1 MSNTPALRLL
11 LERHCLSRSS
21 LFLPPTPIKSASAPL
36 RHLRDCALAP
46 YPTSS
51 SRHFGSNTRR
61 LSMRHRESS
70 SHPPGRA
77 PKRRRI
83 SPSAPHEGASEA
95 MATVAQTSSQTP
107 QPLATVQLT
116 PIENTLKE
124 LFLDVAEYIRERAI
138 AAGASEADTPH
149 MVLRFTGGWVRD
161 KLLGVDSHDIDVGIS
176 SMTGYQFGMALK
188 DYLDIP
194 GNLNKYKRNHPNG
207 ELKEAI
213 VSLHKIEANP
223 EKSKH
228 LETVTTKIFG
238 FDIDLVNLRK
248 ETYTDDTR
256 NPQME
261 FGTAEEDALRRDAT
275 INALFYNLNESKVE
289 DLTGRGFSDMR
300 NKIIRTPLEPYQTF
314 KDDPLRVLRLIR
326 FASRLGYQIDPDT
339 ERAMQNSDI
348 SATLKKKISRE
359 RVGTELEK
367 MLKGPDP
374 RRALHLIDRLGLYNT
389 IFTNYQDDVTADTS
403 TWSLAYNALESL
415 LHPVGAS
422 TATLEKVR
430 DFLIHNP
437 LESYY
442 AWMIAALAPW
452 SSVPPRVAKGPKA
465 KPFPPRAAEVARDSL
480 RSDNKM
486 ISVLGDAAAS
496 WRSIIG
502 VKSSL
507 LEGRINGTAAEVRQ
521 QIGLHIK
528 SWKKDWRL
536 CILLAILQEIMRG
549 GEFLAGEKQIQMTPD
564 TSVELEVLTCTRL
577 AVIQEYDGFISYIIQ
592 NDLQGVCEM
601 KPIVNGGE
609 IMKALEA
616 KNGPWMSNALD
627 MTCENL
633 LVAQAFLTRQS
644 SKSLSESDE
653 NAVNHLYRWASELA
667 IPSADFATTEI
678 GASDVDKSA
687 IRENKL
693 QLELAVSVLAALDSL
708 LRIQKSAHATDVITA
723 LASFTSEQ
731 DSWTT
736 WDTYMKSKRILQIFS
751 TDVRGEADGS
761 FWSLVERILKERI
774 KPVFAK
780 TKNPAITAEGR
791 KNFHPVPLP
800 RFDASIIDPAT
811 KPWKISDVYA
821 TTVLAW
827 VIAQYQAKDRPQ
839 LEAHFPLLVPPIL
852 ALIDDD
858 SVAYKTRGCILL
870 NQLLTPIRGSGS
882 DILQRTNLA
891 SVFEDAVRPC
901 LLSLPSITPEDDAIK
916 LLGVAYPALLSLLQ
930 TNYHTTTSRSAAN
943 TNRDK
948 YISSVTRTL
957 RENLISS
964 FHHISSTN
972 RTSTS
977 SFASFP
983 YPRLSTLLVD
993 QMYPLLLELGIHTT
1007 KYLQE
1012 IVPLLYST
1020 LSNPFGTAY
1029 QPLLLSAV
1037 AVTRAV
1043 VLNAHPRLWR
1053 WRGEILGALCSC
1065 WLRVIEEEGEIAER
1079 AVKGRSTGEDQE
1091 TNTALTKLKKE
1102 LRGAVYLLRFA
1113 LENPAQ
1119 ADGDAGQLEAKAAIR
1134 KELQELVDADESL
1147 ADLLLADI
1155 DPNDADFF
1163 GVDP

>member
-1 MSNTPALRLL
+1 
-11 LERHCLSRSS
+11 
-21 LFLPPTPIKSASAPL
+21 
-36 RHLRDCALAP
+36 
-46 YPTSS
+46 
-51 SRHFGSNTRR
+51 
-61 LSMRHRESS
+61 
-70 SHPPGRA
+70 
-77 PKRRRI
+77 
-83 SPSAPHEGASEA
+83 
-95 MATVAQTSSQTP
+95 MATVAQTSSHTP
-107 QPLATVQLT
+107 QPLATIQLT
-116 PIENTLKE
+116 PLENTLKE
-124 LFLDVAEYIRERAI
+124 LLLDVANYIRERAI

-194 GNLNKYKRNHPNG
+194 ENLEKYKRNHPNG
-207 ELKEAI
+207 HMKEAI

-248 ETYTDDTR
+248 EMYTDDSR

-300 NKIIRTPLEPYQTF
+300 DKIIRTPMEPYQTF

-326 FASRLGYQIDPDT
+326 FASRLGYKIDPNT

-348 SATLKKKISRE
+348 SVALKLKISRE

-374 RRALHLIDRLGLYNT
+374 RGALQLIDRLGLYHT
-389 IFTNYQDDVTADTS
+389 IFANHQDDVSADTS

-415 LHPVGAS
+415 LHPEGPS
-422 TATLEKVR
+422 KTALENVR
-430 DFLIHNP
+430 DFLMRSP
-437 LESYY
+437 LESYH

-452 SSVPPRVAKGPKA
+452 SSVPQRVAQGPKA
-465 KPFPPRAAEVARDSL
+465 KPLPPRAAEVARDSL
-480 RSDNKM
+480 RSDNKLT
-486 ISVLGDAAAS
+486 SVLGDASAS
-496 WRSIIG
+496 WRSIID

-507 LEGRINGTAAEVRQ
+507 LEGRMNGTTPEVRQ
-521 QIGLHIK
+521 QIGLYIK

-536 CILLAILQEIMRG
+536 CIVLAILQEVMRG
-549 GEFLAGEKQIQMTPD
+549 A
-564 TSVELEVLTCTRL
+564 ELLS
-577 AVIQEYDGFISYIIQ
+577 VIQEYDRFISYIIQ
-592 NDLQGVCEM
+592 NNLQGVCEM
-601 KPIVNGGE
+601 KPIVNGAE

-616 KNGPWMSNALD
+616 KNGPWMSRALD

-633 LVAQAFLTRQS
+633 LVAQAFLTRRS
-644 SKSLSESDE
+644 SKSLSETDE
-653 NAVNHLYRWASELA
+653 IAGNNLYQWASELA
-667 IPSADFATTEI
+667 LPSVVFATTEV
-678 GASDVDKSA
+678 GSDDVDKSET

-693 QLELAVSVLAALDSL
+693 QLELAVSVLVALDSL
-708 LRIQKSAHATDVITA
+708 LRIQKSTHAVDVITA

-736 WDTYMKSKRILQIFS
+736 QDSYMKTREILENFVTNAHS
-751 TDVRGEADGS
+751 EADSS
-761 FWSLVERILKERI
+761 FWSLIERILKERI

-811 KPWKISDVYA
+811 KPWKISAVYA

-827 VIAQYQAKDRPQ
+827 VIAQYQAKDRPY

-858 SVAYKTRGCILL
+858 SVTYKTRGCLL
-870 NQLLTPIRGSGS
+870 LTQLLTPIRESKS

-930 TNYHTTTSRSAAN
+930 TNYHTATSRSAAN
-943 TNRDK
+943 ANRDK
-948 YISSVTRTL
+948 YISSVARTL

-972 RTSTS
+972 RTSIS

-983 YPRLSTLLVD
+983 YPRLSTLLVN

-1029 QPLLLSAV
+1029 PPLLLSAV
-1037 AVTRAV
+1037 AVTRATI
-1043 VLNAHPRLWR
+1043 LNAHPRLWR

-1065 WLRVIEEEGEIAER
+1065 WLRVAEEEGEIAER
-1079 AVKGRSTGEDQE
+1079 AAKGRSAAEDQE
-1091 TNTALTKLKKE
+1091 TNTTLTKLKRQ

-1113 LENPAQ
+1113 LQNPAQ
-1119 ADGDAGQLEAKAAIR
+1119 ADGDAGQLEAKAAIG
-1134 KELQELVDADESL
+1134 KELQDLVDADESL

-1163 GVDP
+1163 GMDP

>member
-1 MSNTPALRLL
+1 
-11 LERHCLSRSS
+11 
-21 LFLPPTPIKSASAPL
+21 
-36 RHLRDCALAP
+36 
-46 YPTSS
+46 
-51 SRHFGSNTRR
+51 
-61 LSMRHRESS
+61 
-70 SHPPGRA
+70 
-77 PKRRRI
+77 
-83 SPSAPHEGASEA
+83 
-95 MATVAQTSSQTP
+95 MATVAQTSSHTP
-107 QPLATVQLT
+107 QPLATIQLT
-116 PIENTLKE
+116 PLENTLKE
-124 LFLDVAEYIRERAI
+124 LLLDVANYIRERAI

-194 GNLNKYKRNHPNG
+194 ENLEKYKRNHPNG
-207 ELKEAI
+207 HMKEAI

-248 ETYTDDTR
+248 EMYTDDSR

-300 NKIIRTPLEPYQTF
+300 DKIIRTPMEPYQTF

-326 FASRLGYQIDPDT
+326 FASRLGYKIDPNT

-348 SATLKKKISRE
+348 SVALKLKISRE

-374 RRALHLIDRLGLYNT
+374 RGALQLIDRLGLYHT
-389 IFTNYQDDVTADTS
+389 IFANHQDDVSADTS

-415 LHPVGAS
+415 LHPEGPSKIA
-422 TATLEKVR
+422 LENVR
-430 DFLIHNP
+430 DFLMRSP
-437 LESYY
+437 LESYH

-452 SSVPPRVAKGPKA
+452 SSVPQRVAQGPKA
-465 KPFPPRAAEVARDSL
+465 KPLPPRAAEVARDSL
-480 RSDNKM
+480 RSDNKLT
-486 ISVLGDAAAS
+486 SVLGDASAS
-496 WRSIIG
+496 WRSIID

-507 LEGRINGTAAEVRQ
+507 LEGRMNGTTPEVRQ
-521 QIGLHIK
+521 QIGLYIK

-536 CILLAILQEIMRG
+536 CIVLAILQEVMRG
-549 GEFLAGEKQIQMTPD
+549 A
-564 TSVELEVLTCTRL
+564 ELLS
-577 AVIQEYDGFISYIIQ
+577 VIQEYDRFISYIIQ
-592 NDLQGVCEM
+592 NNLQGVCEM
-601 KPIVNGGE
+601 KPIVNGAE

-616 KNGPWMSNALD
+616 KNGPWMSRALD

-633 LVAQAFLTRQS
+633 LVAQAFLTRRS
-644 SKSLSESDE
+644 SKSLSETDE
-653 NAVNHLYRWASELA
+653 IAGNNLYQWASELA
-667 IPSADFATTEI
+667 LPSVVFATTEV
-678 GASDVDKSA
+678 GSDDVDKSET

-693 QLELAVSVLAALDSL
+693 QLELAVSVLVALDSL
-708 LRIQKSAHATDVITA
+708 LRIQKSTHAVDVITA

-736 WDTYMKSKRILQIFS
+736 QDSYMKTREILENFVTNAHS
-751 TDVRGEADGS
+751 EADSS
-761 FWSLVERILKERI
+761 FWSLIERILKERI

-811 KPWKISDVYA
+811 KPWKISAVYA

-827 VIAQYQAKDRPQ
+827 VIAQYQAKDRPY

-858 SVAYKTRGCILL
+858 SVTYKTRGCLL
-870 NQLLTPIRGSGS
+870 LTQLLTPIRESKS

-930 TNYHTTTSRSAAN
+930 TNYHTATSRSAAN
-943 TNRDK
+943 ANRDK
-948 YISSVTRTL
+948 YISSVARTL

-972 RTSTS
+972 RTSIS

-983 YPRLSTLLVD
+983 YPRLSTLLVN

-1029 QPLLLSAV
+1029 PPLLLSAV
-1037 AVTRAV
+1037 AVTRATI
-1043 VLNAHPRLWR
+1043 LNAHPRLWR

-1065 WLRVIEEEGEIAER
+1065 WLRVAEEEGEIAER
-1079 AVKGRSTGEDQE
+1079 AAKGRSAAEDQE
-1091 TNTALTKLKKE
+1091 TNTTLTKLKRQ

-1113 LENPAQ
+1113 LQNPAQ
-1119 ADGDAGQLEAKAAIR
+1119 ADGDAGQLEAKAAIG
-1134 KELQELVDADESL
+1134 KELQDLVDADESL

-1163 GVDP
+1163 GMDP

>member
-1 MSNTPALRLL
+1 
-11 LERHCLSRSS
+11 
-21 LFLPPTPIKSASAPL
+21 
-36 RHLRDCALAP
+36 
-46 YPTSS
+46 
-51 SRHFGSNTRR
+51 
-61 LSMRHRESS
+61 
-70 SHPPGRA
+70 
-77 PKRRRI
+77 
-83 SPSAPHEGASEA
+83 
-95 MATVAQTSSQTP
+95 MATVAQTSSHTP
-107 QPLATVQLT
+107 QPLATIQLT
-116 PIENTLKE
+116 PLENTLKE
-124 LFLDVAEYIRERAI
+124 LLLDVANYIRERAI

-194 GNLNKYKRNHPNG
+194 ENLEKYKRNHPNG
-207 ELKEAI
+207 HMKEAI

-248 ETYTDDTR
+248 EMYTDDSR

-300 NKIIRTPLEPYQTF
+300 DKIIRTPMEPYQTF

-326 FASRLGYQIDPDT
+326 FASRLGYKIDPNT

-348 SATLKKKISRE
+348 SVALKLKISRE

-374 RRALHLIDRLGLYNT
+374 RGALQLIDRLGLYHT
-389 IFTNYQDDVTADTS
+389 IFANHQDDVSADTS

-415 LHPVGAS
+415 LHPEGPS
-422 TATLEKVR
+422 KTALENVR
-430 DFLIHNP
+430 DFLMRSP
-437 LESYY
+437 LESYH

-452 SSVPPRVAKGPKA
+452 SSVPQRVAQGPKA
-465 KPFPPRAAEVARDSL
+465 KPLPPRAAEVARDSL
-480 RSDNKM
+480 RSDNKLT
-486 ISVLGDAAAS
+486 SVLGDASAS
-496 WRSIIG
+496 WRSIID

-507 LEGRINGTAAEVRQ
+507 LEGRMNGTTPEVRQ
-521 QIGLHIK
+521 QIGLYIK

-536 CILLAILQEIMRG
+536 CIVLAILQEVMRG
-549 GEFLAGEKQIQMTPD
+549 A
-564 TSVELEVLTCTRL
+564 ELLS
-577 AVIQEYDGFISYIIQ
+577 VIQEYDRFISYIIQ
-592 NDLQGVCEM
+592 NNLQGVCEM
-601 KPIVNGGE
+601 KPIVNGAE

-616 KNGPWMSNALD
+616 KNGPWMSRALD

-633 LVAQAFLTRQS
+633 LVAQAFLTRRS
-644 SKSLSESDE
+644 SKSLSETDE
-653 NAVNHLYRWASELA
+653 IAGNNLYQWASELA
-667 IPSADFATTEI
+667 LPSVVFATTEV
-678 GASDVDKSA
+678 GSDDVDKSET

-693 QLELAVSVLAALDSL
+693 QLELAVSVLVALDSL
-708 LRIQKSAHATDVITA
+708 LRIQKSAHAVDVITA

-736 WDTYMKSKRILQIFS
+736 QDSYMKTREILENFVTNAHS
-751 TDVRGEADGS
+751 EADSS
-761 FWSLVERILKERI
+761 FWSLIERILKERI

-811 KPWKISDVYA
+811 KPWKISAVYA

-827 VIAQYQAKDRPQ
+827 VIAQYQAKDRPY

-858 SVAYKTRGCILL
+858 SVTYKTRGCLL
-870 NQLLTPIRGSGS
+870 LTQLLTPIRESKS

-930 TNYHTTTSRSAAN
+930 TNYHTATSRSAAN
-943 TNRDK
+943 ANRDK
-948 YISSVTRTL
+948 YISSVARTL

-972 RTSTS
+972 RTSIS

-983 YPRLSTLLVD
+983 YPRLSTLLVN

-1029 QPLLLSAV
+1029 PPLLLSAV
-1037 AVTRAV
+1037 AVTRATI
-1043 VLNAHPRLWR
+1043 LNAHPRLWR

-1065 WLRVIEEEGEIAER
+1065 WLRVAEEEGEIAER
-1079 AVKGRSTGEDQE
+1079 AAKGRSAAEDQE
-1091 TNTALTKLKKE
+1091 TNTTLTKLKRQ

-1113 LENPAQ
+1113 LQNPAQ
-1119 ADGDAGQLEAKAAIR
+1119 ADGDAGQLEAKAAIG
-1134 KELQELVDADESL
+1134 KELQDLVDADESL

-1163 GVDP
+1163 GMDP

>member
-1 MSNTPALRLL
+1 
-11 LERHCLSRSS
+11 
-21 LFLPPTPIKSASAPL
+21 
-36 RHLRDCALAP
+36 
-46 YPTSS
+46 
-51 SRHFGSNTRR
+51 
-61 LSMRHRESS
+61 
-70 SHPPGRA
+70 
-77 PKRRRI
+77 
-83 SPSAPHEGASEA
+83 

-124 LFLDVAEYIRERAI
+124 LFLDVAKYIRERAI
-138 AAGASEADTPH
+138 AAGASEADTPP
-149 MVLRFTGGWVRD
+149 MALRFTGGWVRD

-194 GNLNKYKRNHPNG
+194 GNLDKYKRNHPNG

-248 ETYTDDTR
+248 ETYTDDSR

-339 ERAMQNSDI
+339 ETAMQNSDI
-348 SATLKKKISRE
+348 SAALKKKISRE

-374 RRALHLIDRLGLYNT
+374 RRALHLIDRLGLYHT
-389 IFTNYQDDVTADTS
+389 IFTNYQDDVSADTS
-403 TWSLAYNALESL
+403 SWSLAYNALESL
-415 LHPVGAS
+415 LHPDGTS
-422 TATLEKVR
+422 KATLEKVR
-430 DFLIHNP
+430 DFLMRNS
-437 LESYY
+437 LEAYY

-452 SSVPPRVAKGPKA
+452 SSVPPRIAKGPKA

-496 WRSIIG
+496 WRSIID

-507 LEGRINGTAAEVRQ
+507 LEGRMNGTAAEVRQ

-549 GEFLAGEKQIQMTPD
+549 GEL
-564 TSVELEVLTCTRL
+564 L
-577 AVIQEYDGFISYIIQ
+577 AVIQEYDRFISYIIQ

-633 LVAQAFLTRQS
+633 LIAQAFLTRQS
-644 SKSLSESDE
+644 SKSLSGSDE
-653 NAVNHLYRWASELA
+653 NAINNLYRWASELA
-667 IPSADFATTEI
+667 LPSAVFATTEI
-678 GASDVDKSA
+678 GSSDVHESET

-693 QLELAVSVLAALDSL
+693 QLDLAVSVLAALDSL

-723 LASFTSEQ
+723 LASFRSEQ

-736 WDTYMKSKRILQIFS
+736 RETYMTSKRILESFS
-751 TDVRGEADGS
+751 TNVRGEADS
-761 FWSLVERILKERI
+761 TFWSLVARILKERV

-827 VIAQYQAKDRPQ
+827 AIAQYQAKDRPQ

-858 SVAYKTRGCILL
+858 SVAYKTRGCVLL
-870 NQLLTPIRGSGS
+870 NQLLKPIRGSGS

-930 TNYHTTTSRSAAN
+930 TNYHTATPRSAAN
-943 TNRDK
+943 ANRDK
-948 YISSVTRTL
+948 YISSVARTL

-1029 QPLLLSAV
+1029 PSLLLSAV

-1043 VLNAHPRLWR
+1043 ILNAHPRLWR

-1065 WLRVIEEEGEIAER
+1065 WLRVVEEEGEIAER
-1079 AVKGRSTGEDQE
+1079 AVKGRSTREDQE
-1091 TNTALTKLKKE
+1091 TNAALTKLKKE
-1102 LRGAVYLLRFA
+1102 LRGAVYLLKFA
-1113 LENPAQ
+1113 LENPAE

-1134 KELQELVDADESL
+1134 KELQELVDADETL

-1163 GVDP
+1163 GIDP